1 MLLFLLSVLTISC
14 LALLFFREFR
24 RRHLDRWL
32 VPYVI
37 QAFKRRSPRPG
48 APVHVLLCIADHFEP
63 GHGGASAAQAR
74 EPVERWVRDYPRLF
88 GEFRDS
94 DGRPP
99 RHTFFYPLE
108 QYNPE
113 HLDALAELCRGG
125 FGEVEVHLHH
135 QGDTPEQLRARLIA
149 YKELL
154 ARRHGLLPRDKQT
167 GEIVYG
173 FIHGNW
179 ALDNSL
185 PNGRCCGVNNELDI
199 LRETGCYA
207 DFTLPSAPGPTQTRT
222 INSIYF
228 AVDDPV
234 RPKSHDRGI
243 PVGTGTVPSN
253 ALMLIQGPL
262 VLDWKRRKWG
272 LIPRIENGCIQGNQ
286 PATIDRLDAWLRAGV
301 QVSIRPDWYFV
312 KLYSHGAPE
321 WNQKVVLGEPMAAFH
336 RALAR
341 KAGEDPSFQFHY
353 VTAREMYNLARAAE
367 AGWQGT
373 VDEARDYEL
382 VFNGGGGSVPFAGR
396 ELAGAAT
403 ARCAASLAEPECPG
417 RPTC

>member
-1 MLLFLLSVLTISC
+1 M
-14 LALLFFREFR
+14 
-24 RRHLDRWL
+24 
-32 VPYVI
+32 
-37 QAFKRRSPRPG
+37 
-48 APVHVLLCIADHFEP
+48 
-63 GHGGASAAQAR
+63 QAR
-74 EPVERWVRDYPRLF
+74 ERVERWVRDYPALF
-88 GEFRDS
+88 GDFRDS

-113 HLDALAELCRGG
+113 HLDALAELCREG

-135 QGDTPEQLRARLIA
+135 EGDTPEQLRARLIA

-154 ARRHGLLPRDKQT
+154 ARRHGLLPREKQT

-207 DFTLPSAPGPTQTRT
+207 DFTFPSAPDPTQTRT
-222 INSIYF
+222 INSLYY
-228 AVDDPV
+228 AVDDPL
-234 RPKSHDRGI
+234 RPKSHDLGI

-286 PATIDRLDAWLRAGV
+286 PVTIDRLDAWLKAGV
-301 QVSIRPDWYFV
+301 QVSKRPDWYFV
-312 KLYSHGAPE
+312 KLHSHGAPE
-321 WNQKVVLGEPMAAFH
+321 WNQKVVLGEPMVRFH
-336 RALAR
+336 RDLAHVPR
-341 KAGEDPSFQFHY
+341 TIRVSIFIMSPPARCTIWCERPRPDGRGQSIWLEIIRLVWEDWRCTEPRSLRGQPAMIGRLIREKMCHGE
-353 VTAREMYNLARAAE
+353 
-367 AGWQGT
+367 
-373 VDEARDYEL
+373 VDEDWGHGDPDRGPRSL
-382 VFNGGGGSVPFAGR
+382 GQSSPPTTGSGPVAG
-396 ELAGAAT
+396 T
-403 ARCAASLAEPECPG
+403 
-417 RPTC
+417 